1 MMRAVIAIVVVLVV
15 VSGIV
20 VLQQKEAPQTQ
31 QPLTALP
38 QTDAE
43 IVRPESHVID
53 CGKPDYIEDKYVEKD
68 GASHTVLEIG
78 HSTEGEKISFL
89 QSPKWINKCNLDDV
103 KKDEPSSAGKLAGLA
118 VYNFNVDRD
127 DAPYFVFLSA
137 KWTDT
142 CGNSVWI
149 LTNGPEKGGHGPEA
163 GKYEYIK
170 DQLGFVSEKDYKLA
184 WHPLIK
190 EGKPLPIKLH
200 KGANRIEL
208 HTRQDGPRFDQIV
221 ITTEAN
227 APAVTRLKAH

>member
-15 VSGIV
+15 VAGIV
-20 VLQQKEAPQTQ
+20 VLQPKEPVA
-31 QPLTALP
+31 QPLAVTP
-38 QTDAE
+38 QTDAM
-43 IVRPESHVID
+43 IVRPETHVID

-78 HSTEGEKISFL
+78 TSMEGEKITFL
-89 QSPKWINKCNLDDV
+89 HSPKWIGKCNLDDV

-118 VYNFNVDRD
+118 VYKFDVERD
-127 DAPYFVFLSA
+127 DVPYYVFLSA

-142 CGNSVWI
+142 CGNSVWV
-149 LTNGPEKGGHGPEA
+149 LVNGPEKGGHGPED

-170 DQLGFVSEKDYKLA
+170 DQLGFVTEKDYKLA

-190 EGKPLPIKLH
+190 EGKPLPVKLK
-200 KGANRIEL
+200 KGANSIEL
-208 HTRQDGPRFDQIV
+208 HTRQDGPRFDQLV

-227 APAVTRLKAH
+227 APAVNRLKPH